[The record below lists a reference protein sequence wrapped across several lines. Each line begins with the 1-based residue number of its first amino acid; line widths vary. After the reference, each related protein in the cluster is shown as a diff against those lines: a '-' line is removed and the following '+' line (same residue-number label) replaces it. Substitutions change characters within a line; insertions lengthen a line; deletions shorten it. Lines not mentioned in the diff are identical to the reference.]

1 MRPRLAKCLDKI
13 ERENKRQNKITE
25 KRDGEI
31 EFRVK
36 KGQTYTVTCRVAS
49 LLKNLFQRIFC

>member
-1 MRPRLAKCLDKI
+1 MRPRVAKCLDKI

-25 KRDGEI
+25 KRDCEI

-36 KGQTYTVTCRVAS
+36 KGQTYTVICRVAS
-49 LLKNLFQRIFC
+49 LL